1 MSFRL
6 FHGRHVPKSE
16 KKTFFLFQNIMN
28 LFTLVKKEKSEFIDA
43 LVSQK
48 FSLRLPHQTVGSK
61 MKLPTE
67 VAKRQKVPIF
77 AKKLRT

>member
-1 MSFRL
+1 
-6 FHGRHVPKSE
+6 
-16 KKTFFLFQNIMN
+16 MN
-28 LFTLVKKEKSEFIDA
+28 LFTLVKKEKSEFIDG